1 VEEIFIFI
9 AIFVSVRDNEA
20 LKNLS
25 PKFKQ
30 ILCIQNSFQ
39 LLLFAFC
46 QMQEWPLTRQA
57 TWGGIWGICL
67 PQNFQN
73 IGQQFW
79 HLKKLSNY

>member
-1 VEEIFIFI
+1 MPGYAAYFPPWSLKFTPIAIFVEEIFIFI

-46 QMQEWPLTRQA
+46 QMQE
-57 TWGGIWGICL
+57 
-67 PQNFQN
+67 
-73 IGQQFW
+73 
-79 HLKKLSNY
+79 